1 MMRACQSNSTGGRV
15 RIGKTMIIHQYSPG
29 DPRIV
34 RYYGGRGFG
43 SIFARLF
50 SKIASKTATRAAMS
64 VAKKVGSTLV
74 KAGVKKVAPIAK
86 RTIKSVVRTGMKKAV
101 PIAKRMVK
109 SGVKRAAE
117 EAQSAI
123 TNKVRKVEEAAI
135 RKGVSPKLA
144 HMVSSFVED
153 GSKQGVG
160 SLSNFVNHNSDKII
174 AQTVDRVGK
183 VVGKSKP
190 GKRRSGKV
198 RRRKVN
204 SRKTRGISPYGLQNL
219 IDSS

>member
-1 MMRACQSNSTGGRV
+1 
-15 RIGKTMIIHQYSPG
+15 MIIHRYSSG

-34 RYYGGRGFG
+34 RYYGGHGFGGRGFG

-50 SKIASKTATRAAMS
+50 SKIASKTAARAAML

-74 KAGVKKVAPIAK
+74 KAGVKKAAPIAK

-101 PIAKRMVK
+101 PIAKKMVK
-109 SGVKRAAE
+109 NGVKRAAE

-123 TNKVRKVEEAAI
+123 ANKVRKVEEAAI

-160 SLSNFVNHNSDKII
+160 SLSNLVNRNSDKII
-174 AQTVDRVGK
+174 AQAVDRVDK

-190 GKRRSGKV
+190 KSGKPKSGKSKSGKV
-198 RRRKVN
+198 RRRKAGGR
-204 SRKTRGISPYGLQNL
+204 RKVRGISAYDIQNL
-219 IDSS
+219 IDSA